1 MGEVR
6 NRQHTR
12 IMHTRHKTA
21 IFVILCLL
29 AFLTVDA
36 ANRRKGKQDERVYLN
51 HADELKFNVYG
62 DNPDAKIVK
71 GHVSFTHQ
79 GATLTCDSAYFY
91 ENTNSVRAFGHVRFR
106 QGDTLSLTCDRAQ
119 YDGQQ
124 QMMRA
129 RKNVVLKHRRQTLYT
144 DSLDYDRLYSNA
156 YFFEGGKLVDGRD
169 KLTSDWGEYNT
180 ETRQATFYY
189 DVKLTNGERIVT
201 TDTLYYDTKKSL
213 AHVLGPSK
221 IIQKESSIDTDNAY
235 FDTRTDKAQMFGRS
249 TVVDKKKT
257 ITGDSLFH
265 DDKSGVSEG
274 IGNVIYVDAENK
286 NELNCE
292 HLIYNEQ
299 TGYGYAT
306 GKALAIDYSQKDTL
320 YMHSDTIKLLTFNIN
335 TDSVY
340 RQVHS
345 YNKVRAYRAD
355 VQAICDSLV
364 FDSRDSCMTMYKDP
378 IVWNLERQ
386 LLGEVIKVYMNDST
400 VRMAHVIGQAL
411 SIEKVDEDNHYN
423 QISSKEML
431 AHFENGAVRQATSVG
446 NVCSVFYPIEEKDSS
461 MIGLN
466 YSETDTMRMYIS
478 PERKLE
484 RIWTSK
490 ITGTLYPMTQIPPSK
505 LKLPQFAWFDK
516 LRPTDKN
523 DVFNWRGKSDGM
535 QLKVVERHAA
545 PLQTLD

>member
-1 MGEVR
+1 
-6 NRQHTR
+6 
-12 IMHTRHKTA
+12 MHTRHKTA